1 VACNAKHEVSR
12 CSKSVHPTL
21 SYALTAVICV
31 PFEASF
37 QAGWFVLSL
46 YIGNDF
52 TFSLVYHFSI
62 RWIYSFLDDFAD
74 F

>member
-1 VACNAKHEVSR
+1 MACSARHEVSR

-21 SYALTAVICV
+21 SYALTAVNCA

-37 QAGWFVLSL
+37 QTCCKVLELNAGLV
-46 YIGNDF
+46 F
-52 TFSLVYHFSI
+52 TFSLIYHFSLS
-62 RWIYSFLDDFAD
+62 WIYSFLDDFAD